1 MADLMNLVAVSIGS
15 LAFGVLSA
23 YWILRAAFACM
34 RPQPKRAVSVEVRE
48 AEV

>member
-34 RPQPKRAVSVEVRE
+34 RPQSKQVVGVEARE